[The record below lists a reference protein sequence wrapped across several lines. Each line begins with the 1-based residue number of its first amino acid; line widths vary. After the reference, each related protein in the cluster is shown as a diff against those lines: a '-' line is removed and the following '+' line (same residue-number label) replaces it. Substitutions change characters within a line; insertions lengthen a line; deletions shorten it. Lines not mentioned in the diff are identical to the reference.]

1 MAAQTLTEPPPFI
14 QLIRKPR
21 IGAAPIRPY
30 AEARAAVNVIGMA
43 AVTGTPEV
51 WLVEAHLA
59 FASIEDLDK
68 AVSAVAPAGALNES
82 LSQTPEDVLP
92 PGRILIALYRPEW
105 SYRSPQ
111 AIRMFPAA
119 RYFHVSIYRIRPGA
133 DAEFGEL
140 VRLRRLAMD
149 KANLDRPDVAY
160 QVISGAPAGTYVF
173 LAPLTSLRTL
183 DGGGGEDAGIR
194 GSLWSG
200 GRAGRKKAGRG
211 GREQPRASAVSRG
224 AAHQLGVGRFC
235 IGGPG
240 VLAGS
245 GQATVG
251 ASAIRVELQ
260 TGADRDAAI
269 FVG

>member
-1 MAAQTLTEPPPFI
+1 MKTILLAGILASSMAAQTLTEPPPFI

-21 IGAAPIRPY
+21 IGASPIRPY

-51 WLVEAHLA
+51 WLMEAHLA

-68 AVSAVAPAGALNES
+68 AVSGVAPAGPLNES
-82 LSQTPEDVLP
+82 LSQTQEDVLP
-92 PGRILIALYRPEW
+92 PGRTLIALYRPEW

-149 KANLDRPDVAY
+149 RANLDRPDVAY
-160 QVISGAPAGTYVF
+160 QIISGAPAGTYVF

-183 DGGGGEDAGIR
+183 DDGVAKMPVFAEAFGAAEEGGG
-194 GSLWSG
+194 
-200 GRAGRKKAGRG
+200 KKLAAEAEIS
-211 GREQPRASAVSRG
+211 REHLLFRVEPRISWVSDDFASTDPGFWRG
-224 AAHQLGVGRFC
+224 AAKEQ
-235 IGGPG
+235 
-240 VLAGS
+240 
-245 GQATVG
+245 
-251 ASAIRVELQ
+251 
-260 TGADRDAAI
+260 
-269 FVG
+269 

>member
-1 MAAQTLTEPPPFI
+1 MKTILLAGILASSIAAQTLTEPPPFL

-21 IGAAPIRPY
+21 IGASPIRPY
-30 AEARAAVNVIGMA
+30 AEARAAVNVIGMT

-51 WLVEAHLA
+51 WLMEAHLA

-82 LSQTPEDVLP
+82 LSQTQEDVLP
-92 PGRILIALYRPEW
+92 PGRTLIALYRPEW

-183 DGGGGEDAGIR
+183 DDGVAKMPVFAEAFGAAEE
-194 GSLWSG
+194 
-200 GRAGRKKAGRG
+200 RG
-211 GREQPRASAVSRG
+211 GKKLAAEAEISREHLLFRVEPRISWVSDEFASADPGFWRG
-224 AAHQLGVGRFC
+224 AAKDQ
-235 IGGPG
+235 
-240 VLAGS
+240 
-245 GQATVG
+245 
-251 ASAIRVELQ
+251 
-260 TGADRDAAI
+260 
-269 FVG
+269 